1 MCQKAAATAASLMAA
16 IEPSIVSLLTF
27 ENLSNT
33 PNGIAAIT
41 AYKAALV
48 ALQNWK
54 QGTAAQNVLQ
64 LIGDF
69 QTVFNTLPI
78 PPADAS
84 LANIILAGVEAVIG
98 VVTANSPQPASAPA
112 TATASEEESTVS
124 YQLQVASETEA
135 KVLAL
140 VPDFK
145 RSIWHSPASQYTKT
159 WNNAVAIGGF
169 PPSLN
174 I

>member
-16 IEPSIVSLLTF
+16 IEPTIVSLLTL
-27 ENLSNT
+27 ENLGNA
-33 PNGIAAIT
+33 PNGIAAIS
-41 AYKAALV
+41 AYNAALI

-54 QGTAAQNVLQ
+54 QGTTAQNVLQ

-78 PPADAS
+78 PPADVA

-98 VVTANSPQPASAPA
+98 VVTANSPQPIPAPA
-112 TATASEEESTVS
+112 SATASEEESTAA
-124 YQLQVASETEA
+124 YQAQVAAETESRVA
-135 KVLAL
+135 AL

-145 RSIWHSPASQYTKT
+145 RSIWHSAAHQYKNT
-159 WNNAVAIGGF
+159 WNDAVKSGGF
-169 PPSLN
+169 PATMKL
-174 I
+174 

>member
-1 MCQKAAATAASLMAA
+1 MCQNAAPTAASLMQA
-16 IEPSIVSLLTF
+16 IEPTIVSLLTL
-27 ENLSNT
+27 ENLTNT
-33 PNGIAAIT
+33 TNGIAAIT
-41 AYKAALV
+41 AYKEALI

-54 QGTAAQNVLQ
+54 QGTTAQNVLQ

-78 PPADAS
+78 PPTAQT

-98 VVTANSPQPASAPA
+98 VVTANSPVPTPAPASANA
-112 TATASEEESTVS
+112 SAEETTAS
-124 YQLQVASETEA
+124 YQAQVAAETEA
-135 KVLAL
+135 KVAAL

-145 RSIWHSPASQYTKT
+145 RSIWHSAAHQYKGV
-159 WNNAVAIGGF
+159 WNNAVASGGF
-169 PPSLN
+169 PPAMK